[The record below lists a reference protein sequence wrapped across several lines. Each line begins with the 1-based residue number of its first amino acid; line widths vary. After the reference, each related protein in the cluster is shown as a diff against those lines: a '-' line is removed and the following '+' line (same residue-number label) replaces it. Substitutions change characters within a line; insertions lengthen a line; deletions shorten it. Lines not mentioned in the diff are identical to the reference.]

1 MASTV
6 DICNLAL
13 AHLGDDANIA
23 SINPPEA
30 TPQAAHCARFYPIA
44 LNELLEQHSWS
55 FATKRANLALLAETP
70 PPTWLYVYALPS
82 DHLNAARVLDPTDY
96 AAQDILPPTWL
107 DDCNE
112 NRPLI
117 SPDNDAKPFV
127 IETLASGAQVIYTN
141 VQNAILVYTAKV
153 TDTTKFSA
161 LFTTALSYKLASY
174 VGGPLTKDPKLVM
187 SMIQMAATYQAKAEA
202 SDANSRRSDP
212 YRGFVPS
219 AIAARR

>member
-1 MASTV
+1 MASVV

-23 SINPPEA
+23 SIDPPEA

-44 LNELLEQHSWS
+44 LNELLEQHAWS
-55 FATKRANLALLAETP
+55 FATKRVTLALLADTP

-82 DHLNAARVLDPTDY
+82 DHLNAQRLLNPVDWP
-96 AAQDILPPTWL
+96 AQDTLPPMWL
-107 DDCNE
+107 EDCQI
-112 NRPLI
+112 NRPLV
-117 SPDNDAKPFV
+117 SPDNDAQTFV
-127 IETLASGAQVIYTN
+127 IETLASGAQVIYSN
-141 VQNAILVYTAKV
+141 IKDAILVYTAKV
-153 TDTTKFSA
+153 VDPTKFSG
-161 LFTTALSYKLASY
+161 LFVTTLSYKLASY

-187 SMIQMAATYQAKAEA
+187 TMIQAAATYQAKAEA
-202 SDANSRRSDP
+202 SDASSRRSDP